1 MPLYLDDEFLD
12 TFVYE
17 EVAVALWAIRL
28 HVHDVA
34 VTPALAL
41 RLIKQYLMP
50 LLDPEHWHL
59 MHKQRRATWDDI
71 WMIGAELG
79 FLMAKSNDP
88 LLADLRIAVE
98 VIHSHT
104 TLPPPR
110 TFTFPTVIEVTYFI
124 SMCDQLRIPVQSQ
137 IRAEDGQQIDPFD
150 FCTLCWRHPLL
161 GRKLCAEH
169 APSSPLRANEDG
181 RRAAARYKSGMRQRK
196 RFDDA
201 VNRILTR
208 EVTEFHKGLFTP
220 TVLFPE
226 RGIAEWL
233 SQRRP
238 YLWQWLEEQ
247 QHVLSDENAVEALL
261 ALLHK
266 PDGLTPKAQHC
277 YRRINLH
284 LQDHPQMIWPMLI
297 RAEGWLQSRQN
308 IQEAG
313 EGSAPGLV
321 GTRNFAKINQIC
333 LTDNAGAAQ

>member
-1 MPLYLDDEFLD
+1 MPLYLDDDFLD

-59 MHKQRRATWDDI
+59 LHKQRRATWDGI
-71 WMIGAELG
+71 WMICAELG
-79 FLMAKSNDP
+79 FLMGRSNDP

-104 TLPPPR
+104 TLPPR

-124 SMCDQLRIPVQSQ
+124 SMCNQLRMPVQSQ
-137 IRAEDGQQIDPFD
+137 IRTEDGQKIDPFT
-150 FCTLCWRHPLL
+150 FCTLCWRHPLP

-169 APSSPLRANEDG
+169 APGPPLQVGEEGKRA
-181 RRAAARYKSGMRQRK
+181 AAARYKSGMRQRGH
-196 RFDDA
+196 FDKA
-201 VNRILTR
+201 VNRILSR
-208 EVTEFHKGLFTP
+208 EVTEFHEGLFTP
-220 TVLFPE
+220 VVLFPE

-238 YLWQWLEEQ
+238 NLWQWLEKQ
-247 QHVLSDENAVEALL
+247 QHVFSDENAVEALL

-277 YRRINLH
+277 YHRINLY

-297 RAEGWLQSRQN
+297 RAEGWLQSRQD
-308 IQEAG
+308 IQESWG
-313 EGSAPGLV
+313 GKRPGV
-321 GTRNFAKINQIC
+321 GRHKKIRQ
-333 LTDNAGAAQ
+333 DQSDFSDR